1 MRMVLLASLAVAA
14 ALTGCAQ
21 QPMTPMYGPSVADD
35 IVTLT
40 LISEDWDRAI
50 VRKDAAGIAKNMAKD
65 FRHIGGDGEVEMRER
80 FLTDLISPEIEID
93 PYTVEEF
100 DVRVY
105 GDVAL
110 LSGLTRMTGRYAG
123 QPFRSQYR
131 YIDVYVR
138 RNGEWKVVSMQI
150 SRIPQ

>member
-1 MRMVLLASLAVAA
+1 VRMVLLASLFVAA
-14 ALTGCAQ
+14 ALAGCASV
-21 QPMTPMYGPSVADD
+21 PGTERNVADD

-40 LISEDWDRAI
+40 RISEEWDRAI
-50 VRKDAAGIAKNMAKD
+50 VRKDAAAISKNMAKD
-65 FRHIGGDGEVEMRER
+65 FRHIGGDGTVEMRER
-80 FLTDLISPEIEID
+80 FLNDLISPEMEID

-110 LSGLTRMTGRYAG
+110 LSGLTRMTGRFAG
-123 QPFRSQYR
+123 QPFQSHYR

-138 RNGEWKVVSMQI
+138 RNGEWKVVSVQI
-150 SRIPQ
+150 SWIPK